1 MAKGWCIPG
10 QSEESP
16 SLHGSWSRGALP
28 SFLEFLNCM
37 PLVQALELVLNFQGA
52 KIRPTLGAYSG
63 TLDLIDIPG
72 TRLSPRLCYPG
83 EQSADEKV
91 LPP

>member
-10 QSEESP
+10 QSEKSP

-37 PLVQALELVLNFQGA
+37 PLVQALESVLNFHGA
-52 KIRPTLGAYSG
+52 RNETHLGCLLG
-63 TLDLIDIPG
+63 HF
-72 TRLSPRLCYPG
+72 
-83 EQSADEKV
+83 
-91 LPP
+91 

>member
-1 MAKGWCIPG
+1 
-10 QSEESP
+10 
-16 SLHGSWSRGALP
+16 
-28 SFLEFLNCM
+28 M

-83 EQSADEKV
+83 EQSADEKEPKMEKLYTV
-91 LPP
+91 SKNKTGS